1 MGAGSQS
8 RDLILLGMELK
19 NELTDPSLRI
29 LQIVGSKLSLELI
42 DFLFGLLEIIF
53 IMLNSSCGDRTSE
66 SPAATETGMMP
77 HNTAMDT
84 KAKADNL
91 MIMSHPQVTARW
103 P

>member
-1 MGAGSQS
+1 
-8 RDLILLGMELK
+8 
-19 NELTDPSLRI
+19 
-29 LQIVGSKLSLELI
+29 
-42 DFLFGLLEIIF
+42 
-53 IMLNSSCGDRTSE
+53 
-66 SPAATETGMMP
+66 MMP